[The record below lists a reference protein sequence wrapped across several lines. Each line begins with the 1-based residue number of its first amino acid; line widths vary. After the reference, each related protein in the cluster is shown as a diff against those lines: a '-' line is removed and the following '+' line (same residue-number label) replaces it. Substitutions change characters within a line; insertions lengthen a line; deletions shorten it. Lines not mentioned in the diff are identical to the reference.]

1 MGYLVVYNWNKVGS
15 YIYRG
20 TDDREVG
27 NLYNAFSRIKVDG
40 LQFVIISDPSFY
52 GEYASFTENT
62 DLDDLFLIVGV
73 LYKDI

>member
-1 MGYLVVYNWNKVGS
+1 MVLISIG
-15 YIYRG
+15 G

-52 GEYASFTENT
+52 EENAPFTEIT
-62 DLDDLFLIVGV
+62 DLGDLFLFVGG